1 LIVCLAALW
10 MVSQHGLDP
19 LPWRWA
25 WLADVPV
32 HRGLGTYTS
41 PALVPPSPTTPPAYR
56 APDALPTAPP
66 VPLGDFL
73 TSRLPAATLARWQDL
88 VRRHTVDG
96 LFVFTVVRLE
106 SLDVSAPHNHRQ
118 GGGGRRSGPPFCI
131 GAGTSAQPTYV
142 HWVNTWLQ
150 SLEHGLSPRHR
161 SKRLLL
167 GVRQITCDTLALLRI
182 DGCVVDPALDV
193 WSGAPGAMRDGLPHR
208 PDTVNSKCVRG
219 VVPCRRGVAG
229 YCARMAADH
238 AAVGVWHCVC
248 MRTGATPCPP
258 VRVCSA

>member
-1 LIVCLAALW
+1 MQPSATQSPSAATT
-10 MVSQHGLDP
+10 P
-19 LPWRWA
+19 
-25 WLADVPV
+25 
-32 HRGLGTYTS
+32 S
-41 PALVPPSPTTPPAYR
+41 PSASPTTPPTYR

-106 SLDVSAPHNHRQ
+106 SLDVSAPHNHTE
-118 GGGGRRSGPPFCI
+118 GGGEGRRSGPLACL
-131 GAGTSAQPTYV
+131 GAGTCAQPTYV
-142 HWVNTWLQ
+142 HWINTWLQ

-182 DGCVVDPALDV
+182 EGCVVDPALDV

-208 PDTVNSKCVRG
+208 PDTVNSKCVAWSR
-219 VVPCRRGVAG
+219 A
-229 YCARMAADH
+229 
-238 AAVGVWHCVC
+238 AAVWPAAVRGWRRITPPLACGTACVC
-248 MRTGATPCPP
+248 ALAPP
-258 VRVCSA
+258 PAPARPFVRAPRRHLWTHIALSLGYTVLFTDTE